1 MAEFFDRELDDI
13 GNTLELD
20 LIRIARHIAQKQAKP
35 QFYSFEEREKY
46 DLDEIARKRLPYNAL
61 DNDKFLQQDFGK
73 AGNLWK
79 IFYKSYQRFATAFD
93 GATRRVLHK
102 QHHGSELPVTPP
114 SKPRRKRELSESEKA
129 QVKNRD
135 NHHCLCCGAKGKGIR
150 LQIDHIIPYNLG
162 GETSIEN
169 SQTLC
174 SVCNRD
180 KKLNELNFRQT
191 ASPLPAER
199 DLELL
204 PRSGR
209 EDVAQSIT
217 RLVNSFYRC
226 RAVCHLH
233 IHQRSN
239 GQFYS
244 MWEIELYSGNDP
256 KWLARHK
263 KALVKHV
270 QDNFGSASYL
280 DCTRCTGSESFRRWF
295 CRPNCKQKCGRSQ
308 AEYPSLLLRSIDNG
322 DCRDS

>member
-1 MAEFFDRELDDI
+1 M
-13 GNTLELD
+13 
-20 LIRIARHIAQKQAKP
+20 
-35 QFYSFEEREKY
+35 
-46 DLDEIARKRLPYNAL
+46 
-61 DNDKFLQQDFGK
+61 
-73 AGNLWK
+73 
-79 IFYKSYQRFATAFD
+79 
-93 GATRRVLHK
+93 RRVLHE
-102 QHHGSELPVTPP
+102 QRHGSKPPVAPP
-114 SKPRRKRELSESEKA
+114 PKPRRKRELSESEKA

-135 NHHCLCCGAKGKGIR
+135 HHRCLCCGAKGTGIR

-162 GETSIEN
+162 GETSVEN

-180 KKLNELNFRQT
+180 KKLNELNFLQT
-191 ASPLPAER
+191 ASPLVAER

-209 EDVAQSIT
+209 EDVAQAIT

-244 MWEIELYSGNDP
+244 LWEIELYSGNDP

-270 QDNFGSASYL
+270 QDNFGCDWVTDIKIVGA
-280 DCTRCTGSESFRRWF
+280 
-295 CRPNCKQKCGRSQ
+295 K
-308 AEYPSLLLRSIDNG
+308 
-322 DCRDS
+322 